1 VEGSEQPGQPDAP
14 QVSEEEAARAANLLD
29 IRRIIGGVLLV
40 YGLLIAGAGI
50 FGSSAD
56 KHQAA
61 GVNVNLYAG
70 IAILVG
76 GVLFLAWAFWR
87 PFTEIEEGEEGPGS
101 GRLRRA
107 PGT

>member
-40 YGLLIAGAGI
+40 YGLLILGAGI
-50 FGSSAD
+50 FGSSSD

-61 GVNVNLYAG
+61 GINVNLYAG

-76 GVLFLAWAFWR
+76 GALFLVWAFVR
-87 PFTEIEEGEEGPGS
+87 PFTEIEEREEGPGS

>member
-1 VEGSEQPGQPDAP
+1 VEGTEQPP
-14 QVSEEEAARAANLLD
+14 VSEEQAARAANLLD

-40 YGLLIAGAGI
+40 YGLLIVGAGI
-50 FGSSAD
+50 FGSSSD

-76 GVLFLAWAFWR
+76 GALFLIWAFAR
-87 PFTEIEEGEEGPGS
+87 PFTEVEEGQEGPGS

>member
-1 VEGSEQPGQPDAP
+1 VEGSEQAP
-14 QVSEEEAARAANLLD
+14 VSDEQAARAANLLD

-40 YGLLIAGAGI
+40 YGLLILGAGL
-50 FGSSAD
+50 FGSSSD

-76 GVLFLAWAFWR
+76 GAVFLVWAFAR
-87 PFTEIEEGEEGPGS
+87 PFTEVEAREEGPGS

>member
-1 VEGSEQPGQPDAP
+1 
-14 QVSEEEAARAANLLD
+14 VSRQAANLLD
-29 IRRIIGGVLLV
+29 IRRIIGGVLAV
-40 YGLLIAGAGI
+40 YGVLILAAGI
-50 FGSSAD
+50 FGSDAD

-76 GVLFLAWAFWR
+76 GILFLVWAFAT
-87 PFTEIEEGEEGPGS
+87 PFTEVEEREEGR
-101 GRLRRA
+101 GRAACAAA

>member
-1 VEGSEQPGQPDAP
+1 VEGTEQP
-14 QVSEEEAARAANLLD
+14 QVSEEEAKRAANLLD
-29 IRRIIGGVLLV
+29 IRRIIGGVLLL
-40 YGLLIAGAGI
+40 YGLLITAAGI
-50 FGSSAD
+50 FGSDDD

-70 IAILVG
+70 LAILVG
-76 GVLFLAWAFWR
+76 GVLFLVWAFAT
-87 PFTEIEEGEEGPGS
+87 PFSEIEEGEEGPGS

>member
-1 VEGSEQPGQPDAP
+1 MEGSGQPGQPDTP
-14 QVSEEEAARAANLLD
+14 EVSEEEAARAANLLD
-29 IRRIIGGVLLV
+29 IRRIIGGVLVV
-40 YGLLIAGAGI
+40 YGVLILAAGI

-76 GVLFLAWAFWR
+76 GALFLVWAFSR
-87 PFTEIEEGEEGPGS
+87 PFTDIEEREEGPAS

>member
-1 VEGSEQPGQPDAP
+1 MEGSEQPGQPDAP

-40 YGLLIAGAGI
+40 YGLLILGAGI

-76 GVLFLAWAFWR
+76 GVLFLAWAFAR
-87 PFTEIEEGEEGPGS
+87 PFTEIEEREEGPGS

>member
-1 VEGSEQPGQPDAP
+1 VAVEGSQQPEPKP
-14 QVSEEEAARAANLLD
+14 EISEEEAARAANLLD
-29 IRRIIGGVLLV
+29 IRRIIGGVLVV
-40 YGLLIAGAGI
+40 YGLLITGAGI
-50 FGSSAD
+50 FGSNAD

-70 IAILVG
+70 LAILVG
-76 GVLFLAWAFWR
+76 GILFVVWALSR
-87 PFTEIEEGEEGPGS
+87 PFTDIEEGEEGPGS